1 MTEYWKCKDGFRQL
15 PEWESDCWIQVTQP
29 TQEEL
34 GDLESRFGAPMD
46 FIQDVEDTE
55 ERPRTESESGWLM
68 TLIRVPNKEFDEDG
82 KPYGY
87 QNDGRDERYVGYG
100 NEIDG
105 YRKIVKVYDDD
116 RMRYISPFVFLRR
129 CERYTAYYSEGMR

>member
-68 TLIRVPNKEFDEDG
+68 TLIRVPNKEYDEDG
-82 KPYGY
+82 NILFSTIPLALLVH
-87 QNDGRDERYVGYG
+87 GRSLSQSVITRP
-100 NEIDG
+100 
-105 YRKIVKVYDDD
+105 R
-116 RMRYISPFVFLRR
+116 
-129 CERYTAYYSEGMR
+129 